1 MSVPRPWVR
10 LLSYHFKRKIKL
22 LNVSSIIVGSQ
33 QFIIRTASLM
43 ALSLHVLDPF
53 SIVLVYGMAIKSKK

>member
-1 MSVPRPWVR
+1 MMSVPRPWVR

-33 QFIIRTASLM
+33 QFIRRTASLM
-43 ALSLHVLDPF
+43 ALSLHILDPF
-53 SIVLVYGMAIKSKK
+53 SMAIEFKK